1 MPKAK
6 NKKSN
11 IYNLKKE
18 VYKLSSTKNTKS
30 LKRSRVDFAKLD
42 FRRKSSWELAL
53 NILQQ
58 GQTFDD
64 FTNNPT
70 EKYSELF
77 KEIKQA
83 AKDHELNLKNT
94 NKVLENLDG
103 SVKKLDKLTK
113 EVNADAK
120 SINENNDVAI
130 PLINLERE
138 SSAND

>member
-6 NKKSN
+6 NKNSN

-18 VYKLSSTKNTKS
+18 VYKLSATKNTKS
-30 LKRSRVDFAKLD
+30 LKSSRVDFAKLD

-64 FTNNPT
+64 FINNPT

-83 AKDHELNLKNT
+83 TKDHDLNLKNT
-94 NKVLENLDG
+94 KKVLETLDG

-120 SINENNDVAI
+120 SMNENNDVAI

-138 SSAND
+138 SNSND